1 VSSAEPL
8 DRKVLAA
15 AFLRAQSLLASGQAV
30 PPDEAQRI
38 EETLRPLASAQEI
51 RQVIVPLLDN
61 AGLYGLAMAW
71 DSGADSKSEEW
82 LLTRASRFIQLTAPE
97 FAFITLCEL
106 NRLNAPVDAAKQAAL
121 QALERER
128 GLRIPMFEQ
137 NLAAL
142 DEVDAVMAADL
153 RRAHR
158 TTVALRPVGA
168 GLAEFAGPGQPWVQL
183 WAVTADTART
193 EAERLVQ
200 QCCSF
205 DDGFIAGVGD
215 CSLPDAAA
223 RFARPNKRVHVVD
236 LQLARVRALLE
247 IADLSAPLRDRRV
260 RLHAGPRAL
269 QTLAPYASLAL
280 AREQSVVGGDPVAFS
295 LLRSAAQA

>member
-1 VSSAEPL
+1 MPA
-8 DRKVLAA
+8 
-15 AFLRAQSLLASGQAV
+15 
-30 PPDEAQRI
+30 DEAQRI

-51 RQVIVPLLDN
+51 RQVVVPLLDR
-61 AGLYGLAMAW
+61 AELYGLAMAW
-71 DSGADSKSEEW
+71 DSGADTKSEEW
-82 LLTRASRFIQLTAPE
+82 LLTRANRFILLTAPE

-128 GLRIPMFEQ
+128 AARIPVLER

-142 DEVDAVMAADL
+142 EESDPASAQEL
-153 RRAHR
+153 RKAHR

-183 WAVTADTART
+183 WAVTAQVARS

-200 QCCSF
+200 QCCAF

-223 RFARPNKRVHVVD
+223 RVVKPNQRIHVID
-236 LQLARVRALLE
+236 LQVARVRGLLE
-247 IADLSAPLRDRRV
+247 IADLSEPLRDRRV

-269 QTLAPYASLAL
+269 QTLAPYASIAL